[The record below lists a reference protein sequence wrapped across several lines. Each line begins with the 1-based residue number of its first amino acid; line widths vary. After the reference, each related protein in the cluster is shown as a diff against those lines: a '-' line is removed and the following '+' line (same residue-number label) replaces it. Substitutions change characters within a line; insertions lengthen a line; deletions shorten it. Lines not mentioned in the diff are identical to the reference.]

1 MVAISQHG
9 GLFGEWAYGDVEH
22 EGKPNLL
29 AAVRLAASQ
38 FGLEVGPSD

>member
-1 MVAISQHG
+1 MVAISQDE
-9 GLFGEWAYGDVEH
+9 GLFGECGHMDVEH
-22 EGKPNLL
+22 EGKTNLL